1 MRSNL
6 DKTNIPY
13 LNNTL
18 LHHQFQNNTA
28 TMAITLPNEYGYVT
42 ITTTII
48 KLTTTSPRHS
58 HPPSLFPRHDL
69 DHHVLNDTD

>member
-1 MRSNL
+1 
-6 DKTNIPY
+6 
-13 LNNTL
+13 
-18 LHHQFQNNTA
+18 
-28 TMAITLPNEYGYVT
+28 MAITLPNEYGYVT